1 MEYVYAA
8 LILNETGEE
17 INEDNVTGVLE
28 AAGVDVEESR
38 VKALVA
44 ALEDVDIEE
53 AIETAAAA
61 AAAAPPRALRGRRGR
76 RRGRRRERRRGR
88 RRRGSGGRRGR
99 GRRRRRGPR
108 RALRLTPDDSRDFD
122 RVDRLSNIRFLL
134 NFAIRSDN
142 VVHEFIYRSRK
153 RRGDEDRRRRQG
165 RVRSVRVG
173 VPDRGCLAAREGDE
187 PRLRA
192 SAVRGVSGC
201 RRSAEGYTLRRDIS
215 HLAG

>member
-61 AAAAPPRALRGRRGR
+61 PAAGAAAG
-76 RRGRRRERRRGR
+76 
-88 RRRGSGGRRGR
+88 GS
-99 GRRRRRGPR
+99 
-108 RALRLTPDDSRDFD
+108 ADEADEAEADDD
-122 RVDRLSNIRFLL
+122 
-134 NFAIRSDN
+134 
-142 VVHEFIYRSRK
+142 
-153 RRGDEDRRRRQG
+153 DEDEA
-165 RVRSVRVG
+165 
-173 VPDRGCLAAREGDE
+173 DEAEADDDDEDEGD
-187 PRLRA
+187 
-192 SAVRGVSGC
+192 GG
-201 RRSAEGYTLRRDIS
+201 EGLGE
-215 HLAG
+215 LFG